1 MTTTFSFSRLIQLIR
16 KHWFENSRLYF
27 FSALALLG
35 LMGLVFTFW
44 VLTDGNNFHEDIA
57 YLIFIG
63 GIFITGAV
71 FASMSFNMLG
81 EKPKGTYW
89 LSFPASH
96 LEKLIT
102 VIFYTTIVFTLI
114 YCACF
119 FLVKTAADFY
129 INDLVYRFPSKYTY
143 RQSDFSGGF
152 GELMFNTMCGF
163 FAVQAFYIMGSVYF
177 SKYSFVITTIIGA
190 LLIFLFVYYISE
202 LYSGNSFGSNLA
214 WQGSRIVAID
224 TDNLMASTYK
234 SYELSPF
241 LKNLLEYST
250 RFIWAPVFWVVAWF
264 RLKEKQI

>member
-35 LMGLVFTFW
+35 LMGVVFTLW
-44 VLTDGNNFHEDIA
+44 VLMDGNTFDEDIA
-57 YLIFIG
+57 YMIFTG

-71 FASMSFNMLG
+71 FASMSFGMLG

-114 YCACF
+114 YCTCF

-129 INDLVYRFPSKYTY
+129 INDLVYRHPSKYVY
-143 RQSDFSGGF
+143 RQSDFSGGL
-152 GELMFNTMCGF
+152 GQLMFNIMCGF

-177 SKYSFVITTIIGA
+177 SRYSFVITTIIGA
-190 LLIFLFVYYISE
+190 LIVFFFVYYMSE
-202 LYSGNSFGSNLA
+202 LFSGGAFGSNHI
-214 WQGSRIVAID
+214 WQGLRVVVID
-224 TDNLMASTYK
+224 DDNPLAMTYK

-241 LKNLLEYST
+241 SKNMLEYAT